1 MTFRGNINPV
11 NVLEAVCASFW
22 SQPSACMDFYR
33 DEHIEV
39 PVNSHNSIVTAEL
52 LVGIVLLLIGVNA
65 GLIFAYKRCAKKE
78 VETDIGFQVASAV
91 AQYVAV
97 SQNTTTEAE

>member
-1 MTFRGNINPV
+1 MEFYQEENI
-11 NVLEAVCASFW
+11 
-22 SQPSACMDFYR
+22 Q
-33 DEHIEV
+33 V

-65 GLIFAYKRCAKKE
+65 GLIYAYRRCAKQE
-78 VETDIGFQVASAV
+78 METDINFQVSSAV

-97 SQNTTTEAE
+97 SQSQDTAANKTQASEE